1 MSFETTEPAIAEH
14 PNEHAFQGGA
24 SVRLDVEEV
33 AERAGEL
40 GMQWDEKARCPP
52 RARGASAFS
61 ALLVPPRRGRLATL
75 RARLGAERT
84 GALHDVWLACWSSRL
99 LVWLAGSGAVALLG
113 FGPVRHA
120 FDPPGVTRGFGW
132 LGDVLAA
139 PVARWDAAWYLVIV
153 HYGYRPEFGAFTAPR
168 DAFFPLYPLGV
179 HALSDVGL
187 APVIAGVAF
196 SVMAFVAALYALHRL
211 MTLEVARLR
220 SGSSARGIGGSNE
233 TGDAP
238 RARGGVLGFLGIGG
252 RGPGSVRLAELD
264 SREVARLAVLLTAFA
279 PMAFYFSAVYSESLY
294 LALSVGLFLCAR
306 RGRWGSAAMLGALAS
321 ATRSTG
327 VVLILPLL
335 LLYLYGP
342 REDREPER
350 TTRRRRSD
358 VLVAGHLLAGRARWM
373 LAGFTEALQPRYRL
387 RRDALWLALVPLGL
401 GLYMAHLALAGGDPL
416 APFHAEAV
424 WKRHFAGPYG
434 GIWDGAKAAFAGLRQ
449 LLSFQRGHNYYPVAG
464 GSSFIDAGHNL
475 LLFAFLL
482 LAIPMLVGVLR
493 LLPLAYGAYVV
504 VALALPLSY
513 PVAPQPLM
521 SLPRF
526 LLVLFPLN
534 MWLAVTLVSRPRVL
548 TRAVLVLSGLAMAFF
563 VAEFSTWHW
572 VA

>member
-1 MSFETTEPAIAEH
+1 MSSETAAEPAIAQR
-14 PNEHAFQGGA
+14 PNAPTRQG
-24 SVRLDVEEV
+24 RV
-33 AERAGEL
+33 A
-40 GMQWDEKARCPP
+40 M
-52 RARGASAFS
+52 
-61 ALLVPPRRGRLATL
+61 AT
-75 RARLGAERT
+75 RLGTERT
-84 GALHDVWLACWSSRL
+84 IALRDVWLSVWSSRL
-99 LVWLAGSGAVALLG
+99 LVWMAGSGAVAVLG

-120 FDPPGVTRGFGW
+120 FDPPGVTRGFGR

-139 PVARWDAAWYLVIV
+139 PAARWDAAWYLVIA

-196 SVMAFVAALYALHRL
+196 SIGAFMTALYGLHRL
-211 MTLEVARLR
+211 TTLEVARLR
-220 SGSSARGIGGSNE
+220 SGSSARGIGDSNK

-238 RARGGVLGFLGIGG
+238 RARGGALGFLGLAG
-252 RGPGSVRLAELD
+252 RGPGSERLARLD

-279 PMAFYFSAVYSESLY
+279 PMAFYFSAIYSESLY

-306 RGRWGSAAMLGALAS
+306 RGRWGSAALLGALAS

-342 REDREPER
+342 REDRGPEW
-350 TTRRRRSD
+350 TTTWRSD
-358 VLVAGHLLAGRARWM
+358 ALAAGSSLAARARWT
-373 LAGFTEALQPRYRL
+373 LAGFTDALRPRYRL
-387 RRDALWLALVPLGL
+387 RRDALWLMLVPLGL
-401 GLYMAHLALAGGDPL
+401 VLYMVHLALAGGDPL

-434 GIWDGAKAAFAGLRQ
+434 GVWDGAKAAFAGLRQ

-464 GSSFIDAGHNL
+464 GSPFVDAGHNL

-493 LLPLAYGAYVV
+493 LLPLAYGAYVLA
-504 VALALPLSY
+504 ALALPLSY

-534 MWLAVTLVSRPRVL
+534 MWLAVTLGSRPRVL
-548 TRAVLVLSGLAMAFF
+548 ARGILLLSGLAMAFF

>member
-1 MSFETTEPAIAEH
+1 MSSDIAAEPAIAV
-14 PNEHAFQGGA
+14 PQSKHALQSGDVARTGVGEAVEPKVRRDVSWAEKPRSSARMREA
-24 SVRLDVEEV
+24 SSDVAVPRTRQRL
-33 AERAGEL
+33 
-40 GMQWDEKARCPP
+40 
-52 RARGASAFS
+52 
-61 ALLVPPRRGRLATL
+61 RLTAVG
-75 RARLGAERT
+75 ARLGVERT
-84 GALHDVWLACWSSRL
+84 AALRDVWLACWSSRL
-99 LVWLAGSGAVALLG
+99 LVWAAGSGAVAVLG

-120 FDPPGVTRGFGW
+120 LDPPGVTRGFGR

-139 PVARWDAAWYLVIV
+139 PVARWDAAWYLVIA

-179 HALSDVGL
+179 RALSGVGL
-187 APVIAGVAF
+187 APVIAGVAL
-196 SVMAFVAALYALHRL
+196 SVGAFIAALYALHRL
-211 MTLEVARLR
+211 TALEVARLGR
-220 SGSSARGIGGSNE
+220 GSSARLTGVPNE
-233 TGDAP
+233 TGDGP
-238 RARGGVLGFLGIGG
+238 RAREGRLGLLGLAGRVPGGV
-252 RGPGSVRLAELD
+252 PLAKRD

-279 PMAFYFSAVYSESLY
+279 PMAFYFSAIYSESLY
-294 LALSVGLFLCAR
+294 FALSVGLFLCAR
-306 RGRWGSAAMLGALAS
+306 RGRWGTAALLGALAS

-350 TTRRRRSD
+350 ARTRRSD
-358 VLVAGHLLAGRARWM
+358 AWVAGRSLGGRVHRSLAAFMG
-373 LAGFTEALQPRYRL
+373 ALRPRYRW
-387 RRDALWLALVPLGL
+387 RRDALWLVLVPLGL
-401 GLYMAHLALAGGDPL
+401 VLYMAHLAIAGGDPL

-434 GIWDGAKAAFAGLRQ
+434 GVWDGAKAAFAGVRQ
-449 LLSFQRGHNYYPVAG
+449 LLSFQRVHNYYPAAG
-464 GSSFIDAGHNL
+464 GSPFIDAGHNL

-482 LAIPMLVGVLR
+482 AAIPVLVGVLR
-493 LLPLAYGAYVV
+493 LLPLAYGAYVLA
-504 VALALPLSY
+504 ALALPLSY

-534 MWLAVTLVSRPRVL
+534 MWLAMTLSRHSRVL
-548 TRAVLVLSGLAMAFF
+548 TWTVLIVSGLAVAFF
-563 VAEFSTWHW
+563 AGEFSTWHW

>member
-1 MSFETTEPAIAEH
+1 SSTVPD
-14 PNEHAFQGGA
+14 A
-24 SVRLDVEEV
+24 S
-33 AERAGEL
+33 
-40 GMQWDEKARCPP
+40 Q
-52 RARGASAFS
+52 
-61 ALLVPPRRGRLATL
+61 RGRLAAML
-75 RARLGAERT
+75 IRLGAART
-84 GALHDVWLACWSSRL
+84 AALRDVLFACWSSRL
-99 LVWLAGSGAVALLG
+99 LVWIAGSGAVAVLG

-120 FDPPGVTRGFGW
+120 FNPPGVTHGFGW

-139 PVARWDAAWYLVIV
+139 PVARWDAAWYLVIA

-168 DAFFPLYPLGV
+168 DAFFPLYPLGLR
-179 HALSDVGL
+179 ALSDIGL
-187 APVIAGVAF
+187 APVIAGVAL
-196 SVMAFVAALYALHRL
+196 SIGAFVAALYGLHRL
-211 MTLEVARLR
+211 TTLEVARLR
-220 SGSSARGIGGSNE
+220 R
-233 TGDAP
+233 AP
-238 RARGGVLGFLGIGG
+238 
-252 RGPGSVRLAELD
+252 LD

-279 PMAFYFSAVYSESLY
+279 PMAFYFSAIYSESLY

-306 RGRWGSAAMLGALAS
+306 RGRWGTAALLGALAS

-350 TTRRRRSD
+350 ETTRRSD
-358 VLVAGHLLAGRARWM
+358 VLVAGHALAGRARWI
-373 LAGFTEALQPRYRL
+373 LTGFTDALRPRYRL

-401 GLYMAHLALAGGDPL
+401 VLYMGHLALAGGDPL

-434 GIWDGAKAAFAGLRQ
+434 GVWDGAKAAFAGLRQ

-464 GSSFIDAGHNL
+464 GSPFIDAGHNV
-475 LLFAFLL
+475 LLFACLL

-493 LLPLAYGAYVV
+493 LLPLAYGAYVLA
-504 VALALPLSY
+504 ALALPLSY

-563 VAEFSTWHW
+563 VGEFSTWHW